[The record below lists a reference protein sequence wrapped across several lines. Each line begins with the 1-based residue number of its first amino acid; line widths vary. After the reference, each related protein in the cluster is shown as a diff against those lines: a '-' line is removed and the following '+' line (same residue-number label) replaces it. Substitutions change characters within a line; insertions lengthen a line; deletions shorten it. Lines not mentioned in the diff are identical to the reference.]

1 MMTRQILTLG
11 LCAVLLGGGIEA
23 GALRG
28 RVLDAETGGL
38 VQDANIKIV
47 ETGKTVASDRHG
59 TFDFRQLPDS
69 SYHLVVTHVAYNHSD
84 TVSVDLHGD
93 RSIDIRLKAAP
104 WVLNDVVVTGTRSPH
119 LLKDVPVQTEV
130 VGQQDFEK
138 VGAKSVDEAL
148 SSAIGIK
155 INKDFVSQS
164 AAIRGTQGNQVL
176 IMVDGQRQVG
186 RVNGSIDLSQYSLA
200 NVEKIEV
207 VKGTGSTLYGSDAMG
222 GVINIISK
230 KPKLDER
237 YANLYV
243 DYGTFRSLNPSLDF
257 NLGGAKTGLL
267 FGAKFYRT
275 DGYDLNPATLNTEG
289 GDKINRG
296 NFDARLTHQLSQNL
310 KFTVDGRY
318 MKERRN
324 WFEDA
329 LVGPIL
335 FLYSDKETNQRYDG
349 SAGLEYLSGKKYSM
363 KFRVAGTSYN
373 HDFQKWDTSFTN
385 WVDTSQ
391 TTDRSWE
398 VNYSS
403 NYVIGQNHI
412 ITYGGDYNYAG
423 LKSKELFQDNKSE
436 QSADAY
442 LSYEHNPIKG
452 LTILPGVRYE
462 NHQTFGQK
470 VNPSFN
476 LMVQPSEGIRL
487 RGSVA
492 EGFRAPSL
500 KEEYYI
506 FDHSSAGYI
515 VYGGYVPIPDSI
527 LAGLRKQP
535 LKPENSIN
543 SSISAE
549 ISYGSIGMHRITYF
563 YNHLENLIQFT
574 RIGWTSKYYFG
585 MYVYQ
590 NVQRAI
596 TQGIEWE
603 SRVKMSPGADLAF
616 SYDYLYTRDLTTHM
630 KLRDCPDH
638 TVKLSL
644 TGHSRKLG
652 VDATFWGTYESPK
665 RFVARNNTGGNID
678 DTTEVYAPHR
688 TTLNLNVSKSLGGGE
703 LFVRMENLLNE
714 TNVEYGYGP
723 GFQVYAG
730 VKYSLDLRSLIKHE
744 AH

>member
-1 MMTRQILTLG
+1 MNKLILT
-11 LCAVLLGGGIEA
+11 I
-23 GALRG
+23 GALTLALSLTTQASELSG
-28 RVLDAETGGL
+28 RVLDAETQNLIG
-38 VQDANIKIV
+38 DANVRIL
-47 ETGKTVASDRHG
+47 ETGKVAATDKHG
-59 TFDFRQLPDS
+59 VFTFKNLPDS
-69 SYHLVVTHVAYNHSD
+69 DYHLVVTHVAYDRSD
-84 TVSVDLHGD
+84 TITVNLQGNSAL
-93 RSIDIRLKAAP
+93 DIKLKSSP
-104 WVLNDVVVTGTRSPH
+104 WVLNDVVITGTRSPH

-130 VGQQDFEK
+130 VGQRDFQR

-200 NVEKIEV
+200 NVEKIEI

-222 GVINIISK
+222 GVINIITK
-230 KPKLDER
+230 KPETEIR
-237 YANLYV
+237 TANLYV
-243 DYGTFRSLNPSLDF
+243 DYGTFRSLNPSLDL
-257 NLGGAKTGLL
+257 NLGGSKTALMLG
-267 FGAKFYRT
+267 GKFYRT

-296 NFDARLTHQLSQNL
+296 NFDARLTHQLSQKWKL
-310 KFTVDGRY
+310 TADARY
-318 MKERRN
+318 MRERRN

-335 FLYSDKETNQRYDG
+335 FLYRDIETNQRYDG
-349 SAGLEYLSGKKYSM
+349 AAGVDYLSGSKYSM
-363 KFRVAGTSYN
+363 KFRVAGTFYN
-373 HDFQKWDTSFTN
+373 HDFQKWDTSRTN

-403 NYVIGQNHI
+403 NYIIGQNHV
-412 ITYGGDYNYAG
+412 ITYGADYNYAG
-423 LKSKELFQDNKSE
+423 LKSKELYQEDKSE

-442 LSYEHNPIKG
+442 LSYEYNPIKSV
-452 LTILPGVRYE
+452 TILPGVRYE
-462 NHQTFGQK
+462 NHQSFGQK

-476 LMVQPSEGIRL
+476 LMVRPSEQVKL

-492 EGFRAPSL
+492 GGFRAPSL
-500 KEEYYI
+500 KEGYYI

-515 VYGGYVPIPDSI
+515 VYGGYVPIPPELLD
-527 LAGLRKQP
+527 GLDKKP

-574 RIGWTSKYYFG
+574 QIGFTPKYYFG

-603 SRVKMSPGADLAF
+603 SRVKMSAAADFAL
-616 SYDYLYTRDLTTHM
+616 SYDYLYTRDLSTHM

-644 TGHSRKLG
+644 TGHSKKLG
-652 VDATFWGTYESPK
+652 VDASFWGTYESPK

-678 DTTEVYAPHR
+678 DSTATYAPHR
-688 TTLNLNVSKSLGGGE
+688 TTLNLNLSKKIGGGE
-703 LFVRMENLLNE
+703 MFVRMENLLNE
-714 TNVEYGYGP
+714 TNATYGYGP
-723 GFQVYAG
+723 GFQVYGG
-730 VKYSLDLRSLIKHE
+730 VKFALNLNAIKQR
-744 AH
+744 